1 MILDDLWMVYNGKPF
16 IPDFGFQPLLPQNG
30 WVIMENP
37 IQMDD
42 LRVPPFMETSIL
54 SFVWDIERIV
64 ELC

>member
-1 MILDDLWMVYNGKPF
+1 MENHLF

-42 LRVPPFMETSIL
+42 LRVPSFMETSIL
-54 SFVWDIERIV
+54 CFVWDIERIV
-64 ELC
+64 ELCQIQN